1 MERPNRMNTL
11 TIYSGRYDLNENMVN
26 GGMSGKAFLDM
37 DNKMGTPFNSM
48 DSALDY
54 LMENNIPIHRIEFNY
69 VDKDGVQMFSKFD
82 VAVQ

>member
-1 MERPNRMNTL
+1 MNTL
-11 TIYSGRYDLNENMVN
+11 TIYSGKYDLNENIVN

-37 DNKMGTPFNSM
+37 DDKLGTPFCCI
-48 DSALDY
+48 DDALDY

-69 VDKDGVQMFSKFD
+69 VDKDGAQMFRKFE